1 MKNGVDWYN
10 GAMALIN
17 DGESVLNRQR
27 FEQGL
32 KILEDLFQLSLT
44 PIRFTIPDSK
54 EAIVPLVSED
64 DALVGKIAKIYFD
77 FALQDPNSK

>member
-1 MKNGVDWYN
+1 
-10 GAMALIN
+10 MALIN

>member
-1 MKNGVDWYN
+1 LG
-10 GAMALIN
+10 
-17 DGESVLNRQR
+17 
-27 FEQGL
+27 
-32 KILEDLFQLSLT
+32 LT